1 MKSNVVEDRPVVSTV
16 GETQLNFEQL
26 RNKFN
31 LKAARSENFIQGSP
45 KIKSRAFSYWIFMYH
60 LLDVHIRDPVTCFP
74 GGRVQYQVFFYHR
87 ICDKML

>member
-16 GETQLNFEQL
+16 GELNFEQL

-60 LLDVHIRDPVTCFP
+60 LLDVHIRNPVTCFP
-74 GGRVQYQVFFYHR
+74 GGHVQYLFFFF
-87 ICDKML
+87 IP

>member
-16 GETQLNFEQL
+16 GELNFEQL

-60 LLDVHIRDPVTCFP
+60 LLDVHIRNPVTCFP
-74 GGRVQYQVFFYHR
+74 GGHVQYQVFFLYHR